1 MIYNFLAAQADGLD
15 IAYIVVTGVLILVIV
30 AALIAQIFVAV
41 GYWQGN
47 RVQNSLGL
55 TGEEFARRLLD
66 ANGMQDVQVKKCGIL
81 RTLLFG
87 NHYSIMKRTVYL
99 RTFTIK
105 KASVTSVGD
114 RGAEG
119 RPCGNAPQR
128 RQADDR
134 ARQIAGICIFAP
146 SLFLP
151 LLIIGLVV
159 DLLVIH
165 FLVFTIVAIV
175 IGLLFIVFSFV
186 VTLLNI
192 PVEKRAMVRAKEW
205 LNASLTPEENNRIEK
220 IFRCYM
226 VEYVLQFIIAIL
238 RLIQLILKIL
248 SAAKR

>member
-105 KASVTSVGD
+105 KASVTSVAIAAQKAALAEMHRNGD
-114 RGAEG
+114 RQMIVRG
-119 RPCGNAPQR
+119 RLQGF
-128 RQADDR
+128 
-134 ARQIAGICIFAP
+134 GIFAP

-165 FLVFTIVAIV
+165 LLVFTIVAIV